1 MKKALIIVDVQND
14 FCQGGSLEVPQAN
27 QIIPYIN
34 LLMQENSYDQIILTQ
49 DFHPAGHKSFASS
62 NRAQIGDTIDL
73 EGYAQFM
80 WPDHCV
86 QGSIG
91 AEFHEDLNLE
101 KVQHIVQ
108 KGTRMNVDSY
118 SGFWDNNKRHKTDL
132 DDYLRFHEI
141 ELVEICGLALDYC
154 VKFTALDA
162 QDLGYITCV
171 HFQGTRAVNVQ
182 PHNGRDAIYQM
193 LEKGVTFLG

>member
-108 KGTRMNVDSY
+108 KGTQMNVDSY
-118 SGFWDNNKRHKTDL
+118 SGFWDNNKRQKTDL

-141 ELVEICGLALDYC
+141 ELIEICGLALDYC

>member
-49 DFHPAGHKSFASS
+49 DFHPPGHKSFASS

-91 AEFHEDLNLE
+91 AEFHKELNLE

-108 KGTRMNVDSY
+108 KGTQMNVDSY

>member
-73 EGYAQFM
+73 EGHAQFM

-108 KGTRMNVDSY
+108 KGTQMNVDSY

-162 QDLGYITCV
+162 QDHGYITCV

>member
-73 EGYAQFM
+73 EGNAQFM

-101 KVQHIVQ
+101 KVHHIVQ
-108 KGTRMNVDSY
+108 KGTQMNVDSY

>member
-108 KGTRMNVDSY
+108 KGTQMNVDSY

>member
-108 KGTRMNVDSY
+108 KGTQMNVDSY

-141 ELVEICGLALDYC
+141 ELIEICGLALDYC

-171 HFQGTRAVNVQ
+171 HFQGTKAVNVQ